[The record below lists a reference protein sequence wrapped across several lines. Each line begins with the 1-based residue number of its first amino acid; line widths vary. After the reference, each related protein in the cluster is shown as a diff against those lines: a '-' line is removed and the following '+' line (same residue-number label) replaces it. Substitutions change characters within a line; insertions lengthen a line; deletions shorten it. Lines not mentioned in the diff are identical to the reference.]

1 MTPEDIANALKGK
14 KTGSCWLAKCPSHQ
28 DKTPSLSISLS
39 AEGKLL
45 VHCFSGCSQ
54 KEVIDSLRNLGLW
67 PSRNLRHNFKAGMTP
82 ELPQV
87 APESSC
93 THLFAMNIWEKA
105 KQANKT
111 PVSTYLASR
120 AINTKIPETIR
131 FAKLKH
137 PSGDIWPAMVA
148 LVQGSDGKPLGIH
161 RTFLAPDGTAKA
173 PVDPAKMMLGSC
185 ATGAV
190 RLAEADDFLMVA
202 EGIETAMAGHQ
213 ATGYPTWAA
222 LSASGMRNLLLP
234 DSICTVLILA
244 DGDSAGISAAVAC
257 GRRWR
262 AEGRQVQIAEAPA
275 GRDFNDLLIES
286 NTNRGDS

>member
-1 MTPEDIANALKGK
+1 MNPEDIANALKGK
-14 KTGSCWLAKCPSHQ
+14 KTGSSWLAKCPSHP

-45 VHCFSGCSQ
+45 VHCFGGCSQ
-54 KEVIDSLRNLGLW
+54 KEVIDSLRDLDLW
-67 PSRNLRHNFKAGMTP
+67 PSRNFPRNLKAGVTP

-87 APESSC
+87 AAESSR

-105 KQANKT
+105 KQANQT
-111 PVSTYLASR
+111 PVTTYLASR
-120 AINTKIPETIR
+120 AINTKIPRTIR
-131 FAKLKH
+131 FAMLRH
-137 PSGDIWPAMVA
+137 PSGNMWPAMVA
-148 LVQGSDGKPLGIH
+148 LVQGCDGKPLGIH
-161 RTFLAPDGTAKA
+161 RTFLTTDGTAKA
-173 PVDPAKMMLGSC
+173 PVSPAKMMLGSC

-286 NTNRGDS
+286 TTN

>member
-1 MTPEDIANALKGK
+1 MNPEDIANALKGK
-14 KTGSCWLAKCPSHQ
+14 KTGSCWLAKCPSHL

-45 VHCFSGCSQ
+45 VHCFGGCSQ
-54 KEVIDSLRNLGLW
+54 KEVIDSLRDLDLW
-67 PSRNLRHNFKAGMTP
+67 PSRNFPRNLKAGVTP

-87 APESSC
+87 APESSR

-105 KQANKT
+105 KQANQT
-111 PVSTYLASR
+111 PVTTYLASR
-120 AINTKIPETIR
+120 AINTKIPRTIR
-131 FAKLKH
+131 FAMLRH
-137 PSGDIWPAMVA
+137 PSGNMWPAMVA
-148 LVQGSDGKPLGIH
+148 LVQGCDGKPLGIH
-161 RTFLAPDGTAKA
+161 RTFLTTDGTAKA
-173 PVDPAKMMLGSC
+173 PVSPAKMMLGSC

-202 EGIETAMAGHQ
+202 EGIETAMTGHQ

-244 DGDSAGISAAVAC
+244 DGDPAGISAAVAC